1 MWIQKIK
8 NKLDQPITWA
18 DIKPVVSSLDN
29 IFTGGMVLG
38 SIMMLHWL
46 WLVMGIWLIILP
58 VSYVALCYLG
68 MYINTYIKS
77 KQDA

>member
-1 MWIQKIK
+1 MWIEKMM

-18 DIKPVVSSLDN
+18 SIKPVVTSLDN

-46 WLVMGIWLIILP
+46 WLVMGIWLIIIPLG
-58 VSYVALCYLG
+58 YVALCYLG
-68 MYINTYIKS
+68 SYINTYLKT
-77 KQDA
+77 KHDA